1 MTVLVTGAAG
11 HLGGNLVRA
20 LLARGQAV
28 RALVHRDRRSL
39 AGLDVEVIQG
49 DVRDPASVRRAV
61 EGTQVVYH
69 AAGHISIQRDEW
81 PLLHA
86 INVLG
91 TRHVVEACLHC
102 GVERLVHFSSIHA
115 LDLTPDAAP
124 VDESCPLVASAH
136 GAPYSFSKAEG
147 ERAVGQGIAR
157 GLDAVILSPTAMLG
171 PHDYKPSHQ
180 GQMLL
185 ALAHRRL
192 PALVRGGFDWVDV
205 RDVAEGALLA
215 RARAPAGVRYILS
228 GRWASVRDLALAV
241 EAVTGVRAPRL
252 VCPMSVARMVAPLF
266 TLLAPLV
273 GARPIFTPMA
283 LDALRVGRNICHDRA
298 HRELGYRAR
307 PLRQTL
313 EDAYVWFAQAGRLG
327 VALPQLPVEAA

>member
-1 MTVLVTGAAG
+1 MAVLVTGAAG

-20 LLARGQAV
+20 LLACGQAV
-28 RALVHRDRRSL
+28 RVLVHRDRRAL

-61 EGTQVVYH
+61 DGAQVVYH
-69 AAGHISIQRDEW
+69 AAGYISIRRDEW

-86 INVLG
+86 VNVLG

-102 GVERLVHFSSIHA
+102 GVERLIHFSSIHA
-115 LDLTPDAAP
+115 LDLAPDASP
-124 VDESCPLVASAH
+124 VDESRPLVESAH
-136 GAPYSFSKAEG
+136 GAPYSLSKAEG
-147 ERAVGQGIAR
+147 ERAVRQGIAQ
-157 GLDAVILSPTAMLG
+157 GLDAVILNPTAMLG

-215 RARAPAGVRYILS
+215 RARAPAGARYILS
-228 GRWASVRDLALAV
+228 GHWASVRDLALAV
-241 EAVTGVRAPRL
+241 EAVTGIPAPRL
-252 VCPMSVARMVAPLF
+252 VCPMSLARMVAPLF
-266 TLLAPLV
+266 TLVSPLS
-273 GARPIFTPMA
+273 GTRPMFTPVA
-283 LDALRVGRNICHDRA
+283 LDALRVGRNIRHDKA
-298 HRELGYRAR
+298 TRELGYCAR
-307 PLRQTL
+307 PLRKTL
-313 EDAYVWFAQAGRLG
+313 EDAFQWFAQAGRLG
-327 VALPQLPVEAA
+327 VALPRLPVEAA